1 MEIIVDELRK
11 NNVNIDVTTLSHYI
25 NYILDDSSHDKLYDE
40 MANCLS
46 PKELLDVFYEMN
58 VNSFGRTMAYLTLV
72 YLTNAPEDDTRE
84 AVRLVAAPL
93 KDMNFTA
100 FKAKESFF
108 QRMLSGIR
116 RMFAL

>member
-1 MEIIVDELRK
+1 
-11 NNVNIDVTTLSHYI
+11 
-25 NYILDDSSHDKLYDE
+25 

-58 VNSFGRTMAYLTLV
+58 VNSFGRAMAYLTLV
-72 YLTNAPEDDTRE
+72 YLTNAPEDETRE

-100 FKAKESFF
+100 FQTGCFF
-108 QRMLSGIR
+108 RETFLILRNNLAIDCSTKKCEYS
-116 RMFAL
+116 FALDTRYGCVPKFVGQNRFFHFV